1 EEPIGLATMR
11 LLVFLFRTHLR
22 KRLRRTLRLKP
33 GVPSEDRGAARL
45 DEDLTMS
52 LAKEEVRFGAI
63 PVPHA
68 TLRFRGTIVQRVS
81 HGGESLA
88 PCRFE
93 QPSDIGAGKITELV
107 EAERNVFDDEA
118 AVCLGFRDVEFVASD
133 LFDGLRLNLRKR

>member
-1 EEPIGLATMR
+1 MRDTDGPRPSNIEYASLRRFVAPDRSQRLEMECPVSRSPLSGGLGGSLLKVRREEPIGLATMR

-22 KRLRRTLRLKP
+22 KRLRRTPRLKP

-68 TLRFRGTIVQRVS
+68 TLRFRGT
-81 HGGESLA
+81 
-88 PCRFE
+88 
-93 QPSDIGAGKITELV
+93 
-107 EAERNVFDDEA
+107 
-118 AVCLGFRDVEFVASD
+118 
-133 LFDGLRLNLRKR
+133 